1 MWLRILILS
10 LCLSITGCSGSMFS
24 GGDVRAT
31 GKKCLNEADSWL
43 AKPQDKNQ
51 LARALKT
58 SQSARDSFEKDDKA
72 RADVVYGDID
82 LLYGALNMA
91 QMVVDEG
98 SDPTRPSSMSE
109 VPVVA
114 SVRMVANQ
122 MREHLAVT
130 PTPKPT
136 P

>member
-1 MWLRILILS
+1 MWIRVLILS
-10 LCLSITGCSGSMFS
+10 LALFAIGCSGSVFS
-24 GGDVRAT
+24 GGDVRAA
-31 GKKCLNEADSWL
+31 GRKCLKETDDWL
-43 AKPQDKNQ
+43 DKPQDKGR
-51 LARALKT
+51 LARALKA
-58 SQSARDSFEKDDKA
+58 SNLARTTFEKDEKA
-72 RADVVYGDID
+72 KGDVVYGDID

-91 QMVVDEG
+91 QMIVDDG
-98 SDPTRPSSMSE
+98 SDPTRPSSISD

-130 PTPKPT
+130 PSPT